1 MLGDLIHQHKE
12 VKHLEEEKNV
22 NERVPSPRLPFGT
35 SSTAVSFAILF
46 HNDFHLEL
54 NTFSK
59 IDEEGL
65 KVEGLEVGIAVV
77 VGKVINIQHSETK
90 STYTIEDDTGSI
102 DAVMWKDE
110 TTGKGLD
117 EEKNTSEG
125 QDLRVLGSVRTQSD
139 KKYLMAFRL
148 DQINGGQEEIDCHKL
163 EIEHSKLII
172 RNMNEKENAT
182 IGANYGLSNSMVSS
196 NSAPAA
202 NAGVGF
208 GKKISY
214 KVHKGLLN

>member
-1 MLGDLIHQHKE
+1 M
-12 VKHLEEEKNV
+12 
-22 NERVPSPRLPFGT
+22 
-35 SSTAVSFAILF
+35 
-46 HNDFHLEL
+46 
-54 NTFSK
+54 
-59 IDEEGL
+59 
-65 KVEGLEVGIAVV
+65 EGLEVGIAVV

-117 EEKNTSEG
+117 EERNTSEG

-148 DQINGGQEEIDCHKL
+148 EQINGGQEELDCHKL
-163 EIEHSKLII
+163 EVEHSKLII
-172 RNMNEKENAT
+172 RNMNEKENAA

-208 GKKISY
+208 GKKNSFSAFRLAF
-214 KVHKGLLN
+214 V